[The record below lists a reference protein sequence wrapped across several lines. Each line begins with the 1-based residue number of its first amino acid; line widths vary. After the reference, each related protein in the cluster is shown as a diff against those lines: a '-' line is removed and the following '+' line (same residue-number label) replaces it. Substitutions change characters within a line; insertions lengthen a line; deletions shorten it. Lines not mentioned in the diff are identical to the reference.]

1 VWAKST
7 RIHWLTMQEE
17 RELAPLPLR
26 SMPRDRE
33 QGWQDA
39 TASLSP
45 GQRLRPL
52 SWFPVQEGDYRR
64 AHRIL
69 LLLIAAHVVVMTLF
83 PWIARFPGAVWDD
96 MLEAWSW
103 GQHFQLGY
111 YKHPP
116 LYAWIAGGW
125 LRLFPRTDFN
135 FYLLSAL
142 NIGIALAGVWRLSG
156 LLLKKYA
163 RFPAISLL
171 LFAPSHHYLATN
183 FNANTIL
190 LSLWPWAA
198 FFFIRSLQTRAW
210 QDGLLFGVI
219 GGCALLGKYSSI
231 MLLFSCFVSALL
243 HPDHRSYFR
252 SPAPYCA
259 VAACAIVF
267 APHALWEWENGLTA
281 VTYVLEK
288 SGRVWWLNSCKAL
301 TTGAAGIAANAAS
314 TLVLLAALGRRSALI
329 PRLRRSWMTRQNLW
343 LTVLALGPLLLTML
357 LGMVGYVKIGPNY
370 LIPTVYMLPLI
381 VCRALGATLSVAR
394 VQVISRWAAGFM
406 LLALFVVA
414 PLVAYSSVAYHLE
427 DRRQVA
433 PWVARVATNVWRQ
446 RFSAPLRIATGTE
459 LFSLALPFYSPDHP
473 IEFSHY
479 SFVEAPWITR
489 ERIARDGILF
499 ACEAHDVRCR
509 EAAKQYATAETE
521 ELQLTLQKTFWG
533 LRGPQI
539 EVVLIMTPPRVRRL
553 SP

>member
-1 VWAKST
+1 MPAG
-7 RIHWLTMQEE
+7 RPQGG
-17 RELAPLPLR
+17 RGAPVSAPPGAPRPYVALPVR
-26 SMPRDRE
+26 S
-33 QGWQDA
+33 
-39 TASLSP
+39 
-45 GQRLRPL
+45 
-52 SWFPVQEGDYRR
+52 DYRR

-69 LLLIAAHVVVMTLF
+69 ILLIAAHVVVMTLF

-96 MLEAWSW
+96 MLEAWAW

-116 LYAWIAGGW
+116 FYAWIAGVW
-125 LRLFPRTDFN
+125 LRLFPRTDFS

-156 LLLKKYA
+156 LVLKKYA

-231 MLLFSCFVSALL
+231 LLLISCFVSALL
-243 HPDHRSYFR
+243 HPDRRSYFR

-267 APHALWEWENGLTA
+267 APHALWEWQNGLTA

-288 SGRVWWLNSCKAL
+288 SGRPWWLNSYKAL
-301 TTGAAGIAANAAS
+301 STGAAGIAANAAS
-314 TLVLLAALGRRSALI
+314 TLVLLVALGRRWPALI
-329 PRLRRSWMTRQNLW
+329 PRLRRSWMARPNLW
-343 LTVLALGPLLLTML
+343 LTALALGPLVLTLL
-357 LGMVGYVKIGPNY
+357 LGMVGYVKISPNH

-414 PLVAYSSVAYHLE
+414 PLIAYASVAFHFE
-427 DRRQVA
+427 DRLQLA
-433 PWVARVATNVWRQ
+433 PWVARVGTDVWHQ

-459 LFSLALPFYSPDHP
+459 AFSLALPFYSPDHP
-473 IEFSHY
+473 VEFSHY

-499 ACEAHDVRCR
+499 AYEAHDGRCR
-509 EAAKQYATAETE
+509 EAANEYATAETE
-521 ELQLTLQKTFWG
+521 ELQLTLQNTFWG
-533 LRGPQI
+533 LRGSQVA
-539 EVVLIMTPPRVRRL
+539 VVLIMTPPRVRR
-553 SP
+553 PPP